1 MGNGSLLPGEKV
13 KREGKKPSEKS
24 AGWSLLGFAS
34 FGILAYTVAY
44 SIINYTNLSS
54 SEGWGMVQMA
64 GFVALGLAGL
74 FLDFFIQSLTKSRQ
88 VANWLGLVLSFLF
101 AWWLISVAF
110 R

>member
-1 MGNGSLLPGEKV
+1 MGNRSLLPSEKV

-34 FGILAYTVAY
+34 FGILACAVAY
-44 SIINYTNLSS
+44 SIINYSNLSS
-54 SEGWGMVQMA
+54 GEGWGMVQMA

-101 AWWLISVAF
+101 AWWLISVVF